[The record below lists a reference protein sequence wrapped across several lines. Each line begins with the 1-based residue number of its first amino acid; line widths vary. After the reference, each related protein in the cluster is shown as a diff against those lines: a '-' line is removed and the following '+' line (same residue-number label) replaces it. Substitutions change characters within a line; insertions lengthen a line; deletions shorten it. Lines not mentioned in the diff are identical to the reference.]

1 MVPVSLAEQ
10 FRIVLPLRRFLA
22 AGIVSLPQES
32 PHTSINEQVGH
43 AKSKGRMCD
52 VAEIRNGS
60 MGAAKGSVCRYA
72 TSVV

>member
-1 MVPVSLAEQ
+1 
-10 FRIVLPLRRFLA
+10 
-22 AGIVSLPQES
+22 VSLPQES